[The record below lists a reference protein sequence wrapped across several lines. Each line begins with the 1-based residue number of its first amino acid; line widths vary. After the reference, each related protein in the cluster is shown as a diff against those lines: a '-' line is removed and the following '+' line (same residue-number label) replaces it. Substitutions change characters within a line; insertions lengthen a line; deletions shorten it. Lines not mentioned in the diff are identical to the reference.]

1 MSDWKD
7 DYNLLGLGGFT
18 SLITKVNLS
27 LWGNEVLIECVYN
40 PEERLPYIL
49 AFKDCRDISWT
60 VHDEEAVGELEAEF
74 FGISLGDPEHR
85 KPAVIT
91 TDIFEI
97 SILYGSFSIHKGENL
112 NAEVADLE
120 TEDWGITIASSTAE
134 AVAISGERRNETK
147 SIVPIV
153 NPRAVK
159 YPSG

>member
-18 SLITKVNLS
+18 SLITKVNVS

-74 FGISLGDPEHR
+74 FGISLGDAEHR

-97 SILYGSFSIHKGENL
+97 SILYGSFSIQKGENL
-112 NAEVADLE
+112 NAEYVADSTARKL
-120 TEDWGITIASSTAE
+120 IASP
-134 AVAISGERRNETK
+134 
-147 SIVPIV
+147 IVEIV

-159 YPSG
+159 LPSR